1 MESILEQRGEVMT
14 RWLVSALI
22 FLLILWYLSFTATRL
37 DRLHHRVETSW
48 ANLDVLLQKRAAV
61 ALEIAH
67 SDIADPASSM
77 LLTAAAYQA
86 RDANIQNRSQAESG
100 LSGALGL
107 LLEDSQHLATAADS
121 ALLTELSGL
130 TDKIRVAIALHTDA
144 VARTQMVR
152 SKLMVRLFRLAGTAP
167 LPITYEFES
176 DVL

>member
-1 MESILEQRGEVMT
+1 MT
-14 RWLVSALI
+14 NWVLAAFVVLI
-22 FLLILWYLSFTATRL
+22 SLWYLSFLATRL

-67 SDIADPASSM
+67 SDIADPASSL
-77 LLTAAAYQA
+77 LLTGAAYQA
-86 RDANIQNRSQAESG
+86 RDADIKNRSAAESG

-107 LLEDSQHLATAADS
+107 LLEDAEHLATAADS
-121 ALLTELSGL
+121 ALLTELSAL

-144 VARTQMVR
+144 VARTQLVR
-152 SKLMVRLFRLAGTAP
+152 SKFVVKVFRLAGTAP

>member
-1 MESILEQRGEVMT
+1 MT
-14 RWLVSALI
+14 RWLLI
-22 FLLILWYLSFTATRL
+22 ILVTIVLAWYLSFTATRL

-86 RDANIQNRSQAESG
+86 RDANIQSRSQAESG

-107 LLEDSQHLATAADS
+107 LLEDSEHLATKADN
-121 ALLTELSGL
+121 ALLSELSAL
-130 TDKIRVAIALHTDA
+130 TDKIRVAIAIHTDA

-152 SKLMVRLFRLAGTAP
+152 GKVVVKTFRLAGTAP
-167 LPITYEFES
+167 LPITYEFET

>member
-1 MESILEQRGEVMT
+1 MT
-14 RWLVSALI
+14 RLLV
-22 FLLILWYLSFTATRL
+22 FVLLILIVLWYLSFTATRL

-77 LLTAAAYQA
+77 LLTGAAYQA
-86 RDANIQNRSQAESG
+86 RDAAIQNRSNAESG

-107 LLEDSQHLATAADS
+107 LLEDAQHLTTAADS
-121 ALLTELSGL
+121 QLLTELSAL

-144 VARTQMVR
+144 VNRSQMLR
-152 SKLMVRLFRLAGTAP
+152 SKFVVKSFRLAGSAP
-167 LPITYEFES
+167 LPVTYEFEA

>member
-1 MESILEQRGEVMT
+1 MTQWFLAAFIL
-14 RWLVSALI
+14 
-22 FLLILWYLSFTATRL
+22 LLALWYLSFLATRL

-67 SDIADPASSM
+67 SDIADPASSL
-77 LLTAAAYQA
+77 LLTGAAYQA
-86 RDANIQNRSQAESG
+86 RDADIRNRSAAESG

-107 LLEDSQHLATAADS
+107 LLEDSLHLSTAADN
-121 ALLTELSGL
+121 ALLTELSAL
-130 TDKIRVAIALHTDA
+130 TDKIRVAIAIHTDA

-152 SKLMVRLFRLAGTAP
+152 KKVIVRIFRLAGTAP
-167 LPITYEFES
+167 LPVTYEFES

>member
-1 MESILEQRGEVMT
+1 MSK
-14 RWLVSALI
+14 W
-22 FLLILWYLSFTATRL
+22 LLIILVAVVFAWYLSFTATRL

-86 RDANIQNRSQAESG
+86 RDANIENRSQAESG

-107 LLEDSQHLATAADS
+107 LLEDSEHLATAADS
-121 ALLTELSGL
+121 ALLTELSAL
-130 TDKIRVAIALHTDA
+130 TDKIRVAIAIHTDA

-152 SKLMVRLFRLAGTAP
+152 GKVVVKTFRLAGTAP

>member
-1 MESILEQRGEVMT
+1 MINWV
-14 RWLVSALI
+14 ALA
-22 FLLILWYLSFTATRL
+22 FMLLISLWYLSFTATRL

-77 LLTAAAYQA
+77 LLTGAAYQA
-86 RDANIQNRSQAESG
+86 RDADIRSRSQAESG

-107 LLEDSQHLATAADS
+107 LLEDSQHLATAADNV
-121 ALLTELSGL
+121 LLTELSAL
-130 TDKIRVAIALHTDA
+130 TDKIRVAIAIHTDA
-144 VARTQMVR
+144 VSRTQMVR
-152 SKLMVRLFRLAGTAP
+152 GKFVVKVFRLAGTAP
-167 LPITYEFES
+167 LPVTYEFES

>member
-1 MESILEQRGEVMT
+1 MINWV
-14 RWLVSALI
+14 ALA
-22 FLLILWYLSFTATRL
+22 FSLLISLWYLSFTATRL

-77 LLTAAAYQA
+77 LLTGAAYQA
-86 RDANIQNRSQAESG
+86 RDADIKSRSQAESG

-107 LLEDSQHLATAADS
+107 LLEDSQHLATAADNV
-121 ALLTELSGL
+121 LLTELSAL
-130 TDKIRVAIALHTDA
+130 TDKIRVAIAIHTDA
-144 VARTQMVR
+144 VSRTQMVR
-152 SKLMVRLFRLAGTAP
+152 GKFVVRLFRLAGTAP
-167 LPITYEFES
+167 LPVTYEFES

>member
-1 MESILEQRGEVMT
+1 MANWIVVAFIL
-14 RWLVSALI
+14 LVS
-22 FLLILWYLSFTATRL
+22 LWYLSFTATRL

-77 LLTAAAYQA
+77 LLTGAAYQA
-86 RDANIQNRSQAESG
+86 RDADIQNRSQAESG

-107 LLEDSQHLATAADS
+107 LLEDSQHLSTAADNV
-121 ALLTELSGL
+121 LLTELSAL
-130 TDKIRVAIALHTDA
+130 TDKIRVAIAIHTDA
-144 VARTQMVR
+144 VGRTQMVR
-152 SKLMVRLFRLAGTAP
+152 NKVIVRIFRLAGTAP
-167 LPITYEFES
+167 LPVTYEFES

>member
-1 MESILEQRGEVMT
+1 MT
-14 RWLVSALI
+14 RWL
-22 FLLILWYLSFTATRL
+22 LLTLFVVISIWYLTFTATRL

-67 SDIADPASSM
+67 SDIADPASTV

-107 LLEDSQHLATAADS
+107 LLEDAEHLATAADS

-130 TDKIRVAIALHTDA
+130 TDKIRVAIAIHTDA
-144 VARTQMVR
+144 VSRTQMVR
-152 SKLMVRLFRLAGTAP
+152 SKFLVRIVRLAGTAP
-167 LPITYEFES
+167 LPITYEFEA

>member
-1 MESILEQRGEVMT
+1 MLNWVLFAFI
-14 RWLVSALI
+14 
-22 FLLILWYLSFTATRL
+22 LLISLWYLSFTATRL

-48 ANLDVLLQKRAAV
+48 ANFDVLLQKRAAV

-77 LLTAAAYQA
+77 LLTGAAYQA
-86 RDANIQNRSQAESG
+86 RDADIQNRSQAESG

-107 LLEDSQHLATAADS
+107 LLEDSHHLATAADNV
-121 ALLTELSGL
+121 LLTELSAL
-130 TDKIRVAIALHTDA
+130 TDKIRVAIAIHTDA
-144 VARTQMVR
+144 VNRTQMVR
-152 SKLMVRLFRLAGTAP
+152 SKFVVKVFRLAGTAP

>member
-1 MESILEQRGEVMT
+1 MT
-14 RWLVSALI
+14 SWFLI
-22 FLLILWYLSFTATRL
+22 TLIVLISLWYLSFTATRL

-77 LLTAAAYQA
+77 LLTGAAYQA
-86 RDANIQNRSQAESG
+86 RDADIKNRSQAESG

-107 LLEDSQHLATAADS
+107 LLEDSHHLTTADDNI
-121 ALLTELSGL
+121 LLTELSAL
-130 TDKIRVAIALHTDA
+130 TDKIRVAIAIHTDA
-144 VARTQMVR
+144 VGRTQLVR
-152 SKLMVRLFRLAGTAP
+152 SKLIVKFFRLAGTAP
-167 LPITYEFES
+167 LPVTYEFES

>member
-1 MESILEQRGEVMT
+1 MT
-14 RWLVSALI
+14 RWLVSVLLVLI
-22 FLLILWYLSFTATRL
+22 VLWYLSFTATRL

-130 TDKIRVAIALHTDA
+130 TDKIRVAIAIHTDA

-152 SKLMVRLFRLAGTAP
+152 RKFIVRFFRLAGTAP

>member
-1 MESILEQRGEVMT
+1 MINWIALAFLF
-14 RWLVSALI
+14 LV
-22 FLLILWYLSFTATRL
+22 FLWYLSFTATRL

-77 LLTAAAYQA
+77 LLTGAAYQA
-86 RDANIQNRSQAESG
+86 RDANIASRSQAESG

-107 LLEDSQHLATAADS
+107 LLEDSQHLATAADNV
-121 ALLTELSGL
+121 LLTELSAL
-130 TDKIRVAIALHTDA
+130 TDKIRVAIAIHTEA
-144 VARTQMVR
+144 VSRTQMVR
-152 SKLMVRLFRLAGTAP
+152 KKFVVRVFRLAGTAP
-167 LPITYEFES
+167 LPVTYEFES

>member
-1 MESILEQRGEVMT
+1 MT
-14 RWLVSALI
+14 KWVISA
-22 FLLILWYLSFTATRL
+22 FLLLISLWYLSFTATRL

-77 LLTAAAYQA
+77 LLTGAAYQA
-86 RDANIQNRSQAESG
+86 RDADIKNRSQAESG

-107 LLEDSQHLATAADS
+107 LLEDSQHLATAADNV
-121 ALLTELSGL
+121 LLTELSTL
-130 TDKIRVAIALHTDA
+130 TDKIRVAIAIHTDA
-144 VARTQMVR
+144 VSRTQMVR
-152 SKLMVRLFRLAGTAP
+152 RKFVVKLFRLAGTAP
-167 LPITYEFES
+167 LPVTYEFES

>member
-1 MESILEQRGEVMT
+1 MT
-14 RWLVSALI
+14 RWLILAL
-22 FLLILWYLSFTATRL
+22 LVLIIGWYLSFTATRL

-86 RDANIQNRSQAESG
+86 RDADIRNRSAAESG

-130 TDKIRVAIALHTDA
+130 TDKITVAIALHTDA
-144 VARTQMVR
+144 VDRTQMVR
-152 SKLMVRLFRLAGTAP
+152 SKLIVRVFRLAGTAP

>member
-1 MESILEQRGEVMT
+1 MRYWVL
-14 RWLVSALI
+14 AI
-22 FLLILWYLSFTATRL
+22 FLIIFFIWYLTFLARRL
-37 DRLHHRVETSW
+37 DRLHQRVDNTW

-77 LLTAAAYQA
+77 LLTGAAYQA
-86 RDANIQNRSQAESG
+86 RDAAIQNRSNAESG

-121 ALLTELSGL
+121 QHLTELSAL
-130 TDKIRVAIALHTDA
+130 TDKIRVAIALHTDS
-144 VARTQMVR
+144 VNRSQMLR
-152 SKLMVRLFRLAGTAP
+152 SKFVVKSFRLAGSAQ
-167 LPITYEFES
+167 LPVTYEFEA